1 MSFDPGEQYVYSG
14 KSLVSERL
22 TKMNFQTQRPRCP
35 IGTKNGSTDS
45 LNTMTRRSSLDIG
58 SSRSSST
65 DSLNTMTR
73 KLSLDIGV
81 GAPEKMT
88 KMAVNFVTNNTV
100 SSLTTTVVPDIYGT
114 LVSMALC
121 YVTQNYKIV
130 KRKPHILFHP
140 KKILRA
146 MPLSVS
152 GLLLDT
158 VFTNGIDSI
167 EDGTMHLAAH
177 VVLKTLQIS
186 LTLL

>member
-1 MSFDPGEQYVYSG
+1 MYIVENL
-14 KSLVSERL
+14 LVSERL
-22 TKMNFQTQRPRCP
+22 TKMNFQAQRPRRP
-35 IGTKNGSTDS
+35 IGRNDS
-45 LNTMTRRSSLDIG
+45 AESLNNTMTRKSSLG
-58 SSRSSST
+58 SRNGSAE
-65 DSLNTMTR
+65 SLHTMTR
-73 KLSLDIGV
+73 KLSLDISI

-88 KMAVNFVTNNTV
+88 KMAVNFVTNNTMT
-100 SSLTTTVVPDIYGT
+100 SLATTVVPDIYGT

-121 YVTQNYKIV
+121 YVAQNYKIV
-130 KRKPHILFHP
+130 KRKPCILFHP

-158 VFTNGIDSI
+158 IFTNGVDSI

-186 LTLL
+186 MTLL

>member
-1 MSFDPGEQYVYSG
+1 
-14 KSLVSERL
+14 
-22 TKMNFQTQRPRCP
+22 MNFQTQRPRRP
-35 IGTKNGSTDS
+35 IGRNDSAES
-45 LNTMTRRSSLDIG
+45 LN
-58 SSRSSST
+58 
-65 DSLNTMTR
+65 NTMTR
-73 KLSLDIGV
+73 KTSLGSRNDSAESLHTMTRKTSLNISFD
-81 GAPEKMT
+81 APEKMT

-121 YVTQNYKIV
+121 YVTQNKIV

>member
-1 MSFDPGEQYVYSG
+1 
-14 KSLVSERL
+14 
-22 TKMNFQTQRPRCP
+22 MNFQTQRPRRP
-35 IGTKNGSTDS
+35 IGNRNGSTDS
-45 LNTMTRRSSLDIG
+45 LNTVMTRKSSLDTG
-58 SSRSSST
+58 SSRSSSS

-73 KLSLDIGV
+73 KLSLDISI

-100 SSLTTTVVPDIYGT
+100 TSLATTVVPDIYGT

-130 KRKPHILFHP
+130 KRKPCILFHP

-158 VFTNGIDSI
+158 VFTNGVDSI

-186 LTLL
+186 MTLL